1 MYKGGRQHPV
11 AAKLDRV
18 TATLASAG
26 LAPKRLVTLE
36 VRGRRSG
43 RVISQPVVEA
53 EVDGERYLVAMLG
66 STASWPR
73 NVRAAQGRAVIRHR
87 RRERVHLVELP
98 VADRAPIIRR
108 YLQVAPG
115 ARAHI
120 PVDPKAP
127 LEEFEKVAADHPT
140 FRIVPD

>member
-1 MYKGGRQHPV
+1 MYKGGRPHRV
-11 AAKLDRV
+11 AAALARA
-18 TATLASAG
+18 TAVLASAG
-26 LAPKRLVTLE
+26 LSPKRLVTLE

-43 RVISQPVVEA
+43 RMISQPVVEA
-53 EVDGERYLVAMLG
+53 DFDGERYLVAMLG
-66 STASWPR
+66 TTANWVR
-73 NVRAAQGRAVIRHR
+73 NVHAAQGRAVIRHR
-87 RRERVHLVELP
+87 TREPVHLVDVP

-120 PVDPKAP
+120 PVDREAP
-127 LEEFEKVAADHPT
+127 LDDFARIAADYPT